1 MGTGV
6 AGGLSGIALAVPC
19 IGAGSFSN
27 KIPKK
32 KKDRRINEVRALPLE
47 VGENKKV
54 TFCNFGNGKE
64 PHHFQ
69 FESCHENSWTLSNK
83 RNRLSSQRRSMHI
96 HAPRRQATPRDE

>member
-32 KKDRRINEVRALPLE
+32 KKGSAFIQSSVNA
-47 VGENKKV
+47 
-54 TFCNFGNGKE
+54 FMNFE
-64 PHHFQ
+64 
-69 FESCHENSWTLSNK
+69 
-83 RNRLSSQRRSMHI
+83 
-96 HAPRRQATPRDE
+96 